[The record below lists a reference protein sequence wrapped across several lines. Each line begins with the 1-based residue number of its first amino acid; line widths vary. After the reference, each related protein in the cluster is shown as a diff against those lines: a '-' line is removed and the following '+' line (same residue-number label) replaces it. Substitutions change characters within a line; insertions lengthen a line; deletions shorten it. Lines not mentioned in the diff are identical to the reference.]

1 MSQCRGNTRRTPPVY
16 VNLGASNT
24 FVLVQREGNG
34 LESFVV
40 VRSRAAAAAAV
51 AAGWGGM
58 GVGNGCRVQCAEITT
73 NLRPRLVGSV
83 VSVTYIA

>member
-1 MSQCRGNTRRTPPVY
+1 M
-16 VNLGASNT
+16 
-24 FVLVQREGNG
+24 
-34 LESFVV
+34 ESFVV
-40 VRSRAAAAAAV
+40 VRSRAAAAAA
-51 AAGWGGM
+51 AAVGWDGT

>member
-1 MSQCRGNTRRTPPVY
+1 MCVRARVCVATMETMQPLVY

-24 FVLVQREGNG
+24 FVLVRRGGNG

-40 VRSRAAAAAAV
+40 VRSRAN
-51 AAGWGGM
+51 GGERV
-58 GVGNGCRVQCAEITT
+58 VGNGCRVQCAEITT

>member
-1 MSQCRGNTRRTPPVY
+1 MSQCRGNTGRTPPVY
-16 VNLGASNT
+16 VNLGAPNT

-40 VRSRAAAAAAV
+40 VRSRAAAA